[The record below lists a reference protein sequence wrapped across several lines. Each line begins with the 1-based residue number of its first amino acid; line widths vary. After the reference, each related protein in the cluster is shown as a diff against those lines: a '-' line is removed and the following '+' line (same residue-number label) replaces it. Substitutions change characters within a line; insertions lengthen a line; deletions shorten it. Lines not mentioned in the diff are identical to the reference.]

1 VEPQRSS
8 DVDARPS
15 IVSAA
20 HDGPLNAPAL
30 LARFLEASVEPE
42 ALERML
48 VSLAVHPEGAGCVR
62 AHLMRFNPER
72 ERLEGTR
79 LASAT
84 APASALER
92 TLEWAR
98 FAESSPGDAERM
110 AEWQAFTAAPDRLSG
125 APAEAWRGGGVCVGP
140 AGEAD
145 FPWRG
150 AASVGAVL
158 LRRGLRAHALL
169 VGEWC
174 GVAEGLAGAER
185 LEALARTVEATW
197 VALDPASE
205 ARRRAQHAEALGE
218 FVRAGVSSLN
228 LAEAL
233 HLAARLAVQGTGAH
247 GAAVWLA
254 GATGTRLE
262 VTHGPAGQR
271 ERIGRVL
278 QPLAEEVIRT
288 LEPRVLHGPAEREA
302 TREAVES
309 PSLANA
315 PSAEVLDACAV
326 AARPLVAYGRAL
338 GALAV
343 YHGNARVGEV
353 PAAFARMDLEFFGVI
368 SDALALVLEQARR
381 REELQRTELANHEL
395 RARVRREERLASIG
409 ERASRLADEVRNPIA
424 SIGAFARRVHREL
437 EEGDPH
443 REYLEIVIRE
453 SERLE
458 CLLGE
463 QVAHASLQPLR
474 LRMESLNAVVQDV
487 LRQSGEMLVRRRVR
501 LLKRLDPELPAL
513 LIDPERMRQVLHN
526 VLGSALESVPIGG
539 RIRVESRRAHPHV
552 VVDVAHDG
560 PHQPGDVLERLFVP
574 FATRPNGAAGLGLGL
589 VQRIV
594 REHGGEIRVRSEA
607 EWTTIVS
614 FTLPIPDNQDR
625 RQKSAERRQSRADR
639 RQRFPDA

>member
-1 VEPQRSS
+1 MEPQRSS
-8 DVDARPS
+8 DIDARPS
-15 IVSAA
+15 AVSAA
-20 HDGPLNAPAL
+20 HDGPLNAAAL

-48 VSLAVHPEGAGCVR
+48 VSLAVHPAGAGCAH
-62 AHLMRFNPER
+62 AHLMRFNPDR
-72 ERLEGTR
+72 ERLEGACV
-79 LASAT
+79 ASAVV
-84 APASALER
+84 PAASLER
-92 TLEWAR
+92 NLEWAR
-98 FAESSPGDAERM
+98 LAKPAPADAARV
-110 AEWQAFTAAPDRLSG
+110 AEWQAFSALPTRLSG
-125 APAEAWRGGGVCVGP
+125 APAEAWRGGGACVGAP
-140 AGEAD
+140 GDAE

-169 VGEWC
+169 VGEWH
-174 GVAEGLAGAER
+174 GVEESLAGAGR
-185 LEALARTVEATW
+185 LESLARTVEATW
-197 VALDPASE
+197 DALDPAAE

-254 GATGTRLE
+254 GAAGTRLE
-262 VTHGPAGQR
+262 VTHGPVGQR

-278 QPLAEEVIRT
+278 MPLAEEVIRT
-288 LEPRVLHGPAEREA
+288 LEPRVLYGPAERG
-302 TREAVES
+302 AVAGVE
-309 PSLANA
+309 
-315 PSAEVLDACAV
+315 LDAYAV
-326 AARPLVAYGRAL
+326 AARPLLAYGRAL
-338 GALAV
+338 GALAL
-343 YHGNARVGEV
+343 YHGHPRIGE
-353 PAAFARMDLEFFGVI
+353 AMATFTRMDLDFLGVLA
-368 SDALALVLEQARR
+368 DVLALVLEQARR
-381 REELQRTELANHEL
+381 GEEVQRAELANHEL

-409 ERASRLADEVRNPIA
+409 ERASRVAAEVRNPIA

-453 SERLE
+453 SQRLE
-458 CLLGE
+458 CLFGE
-463 QVAHASLQPLR
+463 QVEHAALQPLR
-474 LRMESLNAVVQDV
+474 LKVESLNAVVQDV

-526 VLGSALESVPIGG
+526 VLKNALESVPIGG
-539 RIRVESRRAHPHV
+539 RIRVESRRAHPYV
-552 VVDVAHDG
+552 VVDIAHDG
-560 PHQPGDVLERLFVP
+560 PHEPGDALERLFVP

-639 RQRFPDA
+639 RHRFPDA

>member
-1 VEPQRSS
+1 MEPQRSS
-8 DVDARPS
+8 DVDGRPS
-15 IVSAA
+15 ALSAA

-30 LARFLEASVEPE
+30 LARFLEASVEPD

-48 VSLAVHPEGAGCVR
+48 VSLAVHPAGAGCVH
-62 AHLMRFNPER
+62 AHLMRFNPDR
-72 ERLEGTR
+72 ERLEGAR
-79 LASAT
+79 VASAV
-84 APASALER
+84 APALALER

-98 FAESSPGDAERM
+98 FAEPPPADAARL
-110 AEWQAFTAAPDRLSG
+110 AEWQAFSASPTRLTG
-125 APAEAWRGGGVCVGP
+125 APAEAWRNGGVCIGP
-140 AGEAD
+140 AGDAE

-150 AASVGAVL
+150 AVSVGAVL

-169 VGEWC
+169 VGEWS
-174 GVAEGLAGAER
+174 GVEDGVAGAER
-185 LEALARTVEATW
+185 LESLARTVEATW
-197 VALDPASE
+197 DALDPAAE
-205 ARRRAQHAEALGE
+205 ARRRAQHADALGE

-247 GAAVWLA
+247 GAAVWLT
-254 GATGTRLE
+254 GASGTRLE

-278 QPLAEEVIRT
+278 LPLAEEVIRT
-288 LEPRVLHGPAEREA
+288 LEPRVLYGPAERGRIDA
-302 TREAVES
+302 QD
-309 PSLANA
+309 L
-315 PSAEVLDACAV
+315 PSAAPGVELDAYAV

-338 GALAV
+338 GALAL
-343 YHGNARVGEV
+343 YHGHPRIGEA
-353 PAAFARMDLEFFGVI
+353 PATFVRMDLDFLGV
-368 SDALALVLEQARR
+368 LADVLGLVLEQARR
-381 REELQRTELANHEL
+381 GEEVQRAELANHEL

-409 ERASRLADEVRNPIA
+409 ERASRVAAEVRNPIA

-437 EEGDPH
+437 DEGDPH

-453 SERLE
+453 SQRLE
-458 CLLGE
+458 CLFGE
-463 QVAHASLQPLR
+463 QVEHAALQPLR
-474 LRMESLNAVVQDV
+474 LKVESLNAVVQDV

-513 LIDPERMRQVLHN
+513 LIDPERMRQVVHN
-526 VLGSALESVPIGG
+526 VLSNALESVPIGG
-539 RIRVESRRAHPHV
+539 RIRVESRRAHPYV
-552 VVDVAHDG
+552 IVDVAHDG
-560 PHQPGDVLERLFVP
+560 PHEPGDALERLFVP
-574 FATRPNGAAGLGLGL
+574 FATRPNGGTGLGLGL

-625 RQKSAERRQSRADR
+625 RQKSSERRNSHTDR